1 MNTRNLRMWL
11 KPGMQVKRWLALLM
25 LGLIVL
31 SLGLAMGAAWIYN
44 NFNFPKKLQPY
55 VEWLTLQHIGHPWRE
70 LLIAA
75 IGGAVFLFTLY
86 KLSTSLIAPVLAAN
100 NTGRDYADI
109 LMEDRFGPT
118 DKPELNVVAI
128 GGGTGLSALL
138 RGLKTHNINLTA
150 IVTVADDG
158 GSTGRIRNVFNMPA
172 PGDIR
177 NCLVAMADDESLMG
191 RLFHYRFDREGSEL
205 TGHAF
210 GNLFITALTQVTG
223 SFEQGVIESAKVLN
237 VRGRVLPS
245 TLENIT
251 LCAEMEDGQVVR
263 GESALSHESD
273 KIKEVF
279 LEPTAPDAY
288 RPALA
293 AILNADLIVMGPG
306 SLYTSVVPNLL
317 VGGVREAIR
326 WSRAATVYVC
336 NVATQHGETDDMGY
350 EEHIEQIVKYL
361 GEDRLN
367 YSIVNKEAPNEG
379 AIRPEWQVSALNYDG
394 KSETSDGVK
403 IIAEDVVSDKNALR
417 HDPAKLANVLIEL
430 TKEHKATSFPME
442 TYETA

>member
-1 MNTRNLRMWL
+1 MNSRNLRMWL
-11 KPGMQVKRWLALLM
+11 RPGMQVKRWLALLI
-25 LGLIVL
+25 LAVIII
-31 SLGLAMGAAWIYN
+31 SLALAMGAAWLYDN
-44 NFNFPKKLQPY
+44 YNFPKRLQPY

-70 LLIAA
+70 LLIVM
-75 IGGAVFLFTLY
+75 IGFIFLLFTLY
-86 KLSTSLIAPVLAAN
+86 KLSSSIIAPLIAADPD
-100 NTGRDYADI
+100 GRDMADI
-109 LMEDRFGPT
+109 LTENRFGT
-118 DKPELNVVAI
+118 AKPELKVVAI

-138 RGLKTHNINLTA
+138 RGLKLHKIELTA

-191 RLFHYRFDREGSEL
+191 RLFHYRFDQEGSEL

-223 SFEQGVIESAKVLN
+223 SFEQGVIESANLLK

-263 GESALSHESD
+263 GESALSHDAD
-273 KIKEVF
+273 KIADVF
-279 LEPTAPDAY
+279 LEPAAPDPY
-288 RPALA
+288 QPAIA

-306 SLYTSVVPNLL
+306 SLYTSVIPNLL

-350 EEHIEQIVKYL
+350 EEHAHQIVKYL
-361 GEDRLN
+361 GDNELDYTL
-367 YSIVNKEAPNEG
+367 VNSHTVPDD
-379 AIRPEWQVSALNYDG
+379 AIRPEWQVQALGYDG
-394 KSETSDGVK
+394 HETTRDGVS
-403 IIAEDVVSDKNALR
+403 IIAEDVVNDKNPLR
-417 HDPAKLANVLIEL
+417 HDPGKLADVLIAL
-430 TKEHKATSFPME
+430 AKHHKATSFPVE
-442 TYETA
+442 SDESA

>member
-1 MNTRNLRMWL
+1 MNARDLRKWL
-11 KPGMQVKRWLALLM
+11 KPGMQVKRWLALFILA
-25 LGLIVL
+25 LIVI

-70 LLIAA
+70 LLIVA
-75 IGGAVFLFTLY
+75 IGGGIFLFTLF

-100 NTGRDYADI
+100 NTGQKYADI
-109 LMEDRFGPT
+109 LMEDRFG
-118 DKPELNVVAI
+118 KEEPELNVVAI

-138 RGLKTHNINLTA
+138 RGLKLHNINLTA

-158 GSTGRIRNVFNMPA
+158 GSTGRIRHVFNMPA

-223 SFEQGVIESAKVLN
+223 SFEQGVIESARVLN

-251 LCAEMEDGQVVR
+251 LCAEMEDGQVVH

-279 LEPTAPDAY
+279 LDPTAPDAY
-288 RPALA
+288 KPALA
-293 AILNADLIVMGPG
+293 AILNADLIVLGPG

-336 NVATQHGETDDMGY
+336 NVATQHGETDDMSY
-350 EEHIEQIVKYL
+350 EDHIEQIEKYL
-361 GEDRLN
+361 GDGELT
-367 YSIVNKEAPNEG
+367 YSVVNTHAPDKDE
-379 AIRPEWQVSALNYDG
+379 IRPEWQVDPLHYNG
-394 KSETSDGVK
+394 KDVTASGVK
-403 IIAEDVVSDKNALR
+403 IVAENVVSDKNALR
-417 HDPAKLANVLIEL
+417 HDPSKLADVLIGL
-430 TKEHKATSFPME
+430 ARTHKATSFPAE
-442 TYETA
+442 TYESA

>member
-1 MNTRNLRMWL
+1 MNARYLRMWL
-11 KPGMQVKRWLALLM
+11 KPGMQVKRWLALFVVA
-25 LGLIVL
+25 LIII
-31 SLGLAMGAAWIYN
+31 SLGLAMGAAWVYN

-70 LLIAA
+70 LLFVGL
-75 IGGAVFLFTLY
+75 GGAVFLFTLY
-86 KLSTSLIAPVLAAN
+86 KLSTSLISPVLAAN

-109 LMEDRFGPT
+109 LMEDRFGRE
-118 DKPELNVVAI
+118 KPELNVVAI

-138 RGLKTHNINLTA
+138 RGLKLHEINLTA

-251 LCAEMEDGQVVR
+251 LCAQMEDGTVVR
-263 GESALSHESD
+263 GESALSHDSD
-273 KIKEVF
+273 KIREVF
-279 LEPTAPDAY
+279 LEPSAPDAY

-293 AILNADLIVMGPG
+293 AILNADLIVLGPG

-336 NVATQHGETDDMGY
+336 NVATQHGETDDMSY
-350 EEHIEQIVKYL
+350 EDHIEQIVKYL
-361 GEDRLN
+361 GEGELN
-367 YSIVNKEAPNEG
+367 YSIVNNHAPDAE
-379 AIRPEWQVSALNYDG
+379 AIRPEWQVDPLNYDG
-394 KSETSDGVK
+394 RSSMENGVK
-403 IIAEDVVSDKNALR
+403 IIAEDVVNDKNPLR
-417 HDPAKLANVLIEL
+417 HDPVKLADVLIDIA
-430 TKEHKATSFPME
+430 KNHKSTSFPLE
-442 TYETA
+442 SYESA

>member
-1 MNTRNLRMWL
+1 MNSRTLRMWL
-11 KPGMQVKRWLALLM
+11 KPGMQVKRWLALLVLAM
-25 LGLIVL
+25 IVV
-31 SLGLAMGAAWIYN
+31 SLGLSMAATWIYD

-55 VEWLTLQHIGHPWRE
+55 VEWLTLQNIGHPWRE
-70 LLIAA
+70 ILIVVL
-75 IGGAVFLFTLY
+75 GGTILVFTLY

-100 NTGRDYADI
+100 TSGRDYADI
-109 LMEDRFGPT
+109 LMENRFGPT
-118 DKPELNVVAI
+118 KPELNVVAI

-138 RGLKTHNINLTA
+138 RGLKLHNINLTA

-191 RLFHYRFDREGSEL
+191 RLFHYRFDQEGSEL

-223 SFEQGVIESAKVLN
+223 SFEQGVTESARVLN

-263 GESALSHESD
+263 GESALAHDSD

-336 NVATQHGETDDMGY
+336 NVATQHGETDHMGY
-350 EEHIEQIVKYL
+350 EDHVNQIEQYL
-361 GEDRLN
+361 GEGELN
-367 YSIVNKEAPNEG
+367 YSIVNSAVPGPG
-379 AIRPEWQVSALNYDG
+379 AIRPEWQVEPVQYDG
-394 KSETSDGVK
+394 HTVTPTGVK
-403 IIAEDVVSDKNALR
+403 IVAGDVVSDKNPLR
-417 HDPAKLANVLIEL
+417 HDPVKLANILLGVAR
-430 TKEHKATSFPME
+430 EHKAGSFPLDYTE
-442 TYETA
+442 SA

>member
-11 KPGMQVKRWLALLM
+11 KPGMQVKRWLALFVLAM
-25 LGLIVL
+25 IVI
-31 SLGLAMGAAWIYN
+31 SLGLAMGAAWIYD

-55 VEWLTLQHIGHPWRE
+55 VEWLTLQHLGHPWRE
-70 LLIAA
+70 LLIVAF
-75 IGGAVFLFTLY
+75 GGIFVLFTIY
-86 KLSTSLIAPVLAAN
+86 KLSTSLITPLLAAN
-100 NTGRDYADI
+100 TSGRKYADI
-109 LMEDRFGPT
+109 LMEDRFGP
-118 DKPELNVVAI
+118 DKPELRVVAI

-138 RGLKTHNINLTA
+138 RGLKLHKIELTA

-158 GSTGRIRNVFNMPA
+158 GSTGRIRDVFNMPA

-177 NCLVAMADDESLMG
+177 NCLVAMAEEESLMG
-191 RLFHYRFDREGSEL
+191 RLFHYRFDQEGSEL

-223 SFEQGVIESAKVLN
+223 SFEQGVTESAKVLN

-251 LCAEMEDGQVVR
+251 LCAEMEDGQVIR
-263 GESALSHESD
+263 GESALAHDSD

-288 RPALA
+288 KPALA
-293 AILNADLIVMGPG
+293 AILNADLVVMGPG

-336 NVATQHGETDDMGY
+336 NVATQHGETDHMGY
-350 EEHIEQIVKYL
+350 EDHINQIVHYL
-361 GEDRLN
+361 GEGELD
-367 YSIVNKEAPNEG
+367 YSVVNSHVQSED
-379 AIRPEWQVSALNYDG
+379 AIRPEWQVEPVKYDG
-394 KSETSDGVK
+394 KDVTSTGVK
-403 IIAEDVVSDKNALR
+403 IIASDVVNDRNALR
-417 HDPAKLANVLIEL
+417 HDPVKLAEVLIGIAR
-430 TKEHKATSFPME
+430 EHKATSFPLD
-442 TYETA
+442 TYESA

>member
-1 MNTRNLRMWL
+1 
-11 KPGMQVKRWLALLM
+11 
-25 LGLIVL
+25 
-31 SLGLAMGAAWIYN
+31 
-44 NFNFPKKLQPY
+44 
-55 VEWLTLQHIGHPWRE
+55 
-70 LLIAA
+70 
-75 IGGAVFLFTLY
+75 
-86 KLSTSLIAPVLAAN
+86 
-100 NTGRDYADI
+100 
-109 LMEDRFGPT
+109 MEDRFGKAP
-118 DKPELNVVAI
+118 PELKVVAI

-138 RGLKTHNINLTA
+138 RGLKLHNIDLTA

-191 RLFHYRFDREGSEL
+191 RLFHYRFDKEGSEL

-223 SFEQGVIESAKVLN
+223 SFEQGVIESARVLK

-245 TLENIT
+245 TLENID
-251 LCAEMEDGQVVR
+251 LCARMEDGQVVR
-263 GESALSHESD
+263 GESALSHDAD
-273 KIKEVF
+273 KIQEIY
-279 LEPTAPDAY
+279 LEPDEPDGY

-317 VGGVREAIR
+317 VGGVRESIR

-350 EEHIEQIVKYL
+350 EDHIRQIAKYL
-361 GEDRLN
+361 GEAPLD
-367 YSIVNKEAPNEG
+367 YSVVNSHAPTAD
-379 AIRPEWQVSALNYDG
+379 AIRPEWQVDAVGYDG
-394 KSETSDGVK
+394 KEQVAGVK
-403 IIAEDVVSDKNALR
+403 IIAADVVNDKNPLR
-417 HDPAKLANVLIEL
+417 HDPAKLSEVLIGL
-430 TKEHKATSFPME
+430 ARQHKASSFPLD
-442 TYETA
+442 TYESA

>member
-1 MNTRNLRMWL
+1 MNARNLRMWL
-11 KPGMQVKRWLALLM
+11 KPGMQVKRWLALFTIA
-25 LGLIVL
+25 LIII

-70 LLIAA
+70 MLIVA
-75 IGGAVFLFTLY
+75 IGGGIFLFTLY

-109 LMEDRFGPT
+109 LMEDRFGPN
-118 DKPELNVVAI
+118 KPELNVVAI

-138 RGLKTHNINLTA
+138 RGLKLHDINLTA

-191 RLFHYRFDREGSEL
+191 RLFHYRFDRDGSEL

-223 SFEQGVIESAKVLN
+223 SFEQGVIESARVLN

-251 LCAEMEDGQVVR
+251 LCAQMEDGQVVH
-263 GESALSHESD
+263 GESALSHESH
-273 KIKEVF
+273 KIKDVF
-279 LEPTAPDAY
+279 LDPEAPDAY

-293 AILNADLIVMGPG
+293 AILNADLIVLGPG

-336 NVATQHGETDDMGY
+336 NVATQHGETDDMSY
-350 EEHIEQIVKYL
+350 DDHIEQIVKYL
-361 GEDRLN
+361 GEGELN
-367 YSIVNKEAPNEG
+367 YAVVNNHAPDAD
-379 AIRPEWQVSALNYDG
+379 AIRPEWQVDPLSYTG
-394 KSETSDGVK
+394 TSNMANGVK
-403 IIAEDVVSDKNALR
+403 IIAEDVVNDKNPLR
-417 HDPAKLANVLIEL
+417 HDPVKLADVLLEVA
-430 TKEHKATSFPME
+430 KDHKATSFPLDS
-442 TYETA
+442 YESA

>member
-11 KPGMQVKRWLALLM
+11 KPGMQVKRWLALF
-25 LGLIVL
+25 VL
-31 SLGLAMGAAWIYN
+31 AMMVISLGLAMGAAWIYDN
-44 NFNFPKKLQPY
+44 YNFPKKLQPY
-55 VEWLTLQHIGHPWRE
+55 VEWLTLQHVGHPWRE
-70 LLIAA
+70 LLIVVF
-75 IGGAVFLFTLY
+75 GGIFVLFTIY
-86 KLSTSLIAPVLAAN
+86 KLSSSLIAPVLAAN
-100 NTGRDYADI
+100 TSGRNYAEI
-109 LMEDRFGPT
+109 LMEDRFGPN
-118 DKPELNVVAI
+118 KPELNVVAI

-138 RGLKTHNINLTA
+138 RGLKLHNINLTA

-158 GSTGRIRNVFNMPA
+158 GSTGRIRDVFNMPA

-177 NCLVAMADDESLMG
+177 NCLVAMADDESLMS
-191 RLFHYRFDREGSEL
+191 RLFHYRFDQEGSEL

-223 SFEQGVIESAKVLN
+223 SFEQGVTESAKVLN

-263 GESALSHESD
+263 GESALSHDSD
-273 KIKEVF
+273 LIKEVF

-293 AILNADLIVMGPG
+293 AILNADLVVMGPG

-336 NVATQHGETDDMGY
+336 NVATQHGETDHMGY
-350 EEHIEQIVKYL
+350 EEHIAQIVRYL
-361 GEDRLN
+361 GEGELD
-367 YSIVNKEAPNEG
+367 YSVVNSHTQPDD
-379 AIRPEWQVSALNYDG
+379 AIRPEWQVEPVRYDG
-394 KSETSDGVK
+394 KEVTSAGVK
-403 IIAEDVVSDKNALR
+403 IVAGDVVNDKNPLR
-417 HDPAKLANVLIEL
+417 HDPVKLADALIGIARQ
-430 TKEHKATSFPME
+430 HKATSFPLDS
-442 TYETA
+442 YESA